1 MNSCGPCRIFLCLT
15 AIVTAASATPA
26 APPSKPNIV
35 FILADDLGWKDLGCY
50 GSTFYETPNIDKLAR
65 SGVRFSDA
73 YAAAPL
79 CSATRAAIL
88 TGWAP
93 ARQHLIGVTP
103 HSRDKYLGFTD
114 YRSWRDEPEYKSNAK
129 SAVITAKQLGQ
140 LHPDNSI
147 TIAERLKEKGYAT
160 AFIGKWHLGPD
171 ADKFPEK
178 HGFDINIGGSHYGW
192 PHSYLSPYEI
202 PNLTDGKKG
211 EYLTDR
217 LTDDSLAWMEK
228 IVNADPSTGSE
239 QGRPFF
245 LYLSHFAVHGPWQSK
260 DEYTE
265 YFEGS
270 ADPNARQ
277 RNPAYAGIIKSL
289 DDSVGRIISKL
300 RELGV
305 EKNTMVIFAS
315 DNGGIAMEKTCR
327 VTGRVAKITSM
338 HPLRGEK
345 ALLYEG
351 GVRVPCIISMPGT
364 VGAGKTSTEPVDSV
378 DFYPTLLELA
388 GLKKADGKPLDGQ
401 SLMTH
406 VTAGT
411 PLNREYL
418 TWFMPAHIK
427 AGEGM
432 DPCATIR
439 HGNFKYI
446 KFFHVRK
453 ELYDL
458 AEDIGEKKNLAD
470 AKPEL
475 CAKLD
480 VTLMKDLENKN
491 AHFPIKNPNYKGAAD
506 SEKVTPSHSTSS
518 PKGAAAGSGFQVFN
532 GTLTKG
538 GELGYVL
545 AADEN
550 EIAWALKP
558 IGTEADVVRIKSAV
572 RIERNARTA
581 NAFLA
586 IGDGTEAKK
595 VLKLGV
601 FYGQKTM
608 SIQTV
613 SMPRAAVGTYEKA
626 DLTKGELAP
635 VLITINQKER
645 TIALDMDGNR
655 VSAAFPK
662 QIKRITHAGYA
673 SIRSTQQCAPLEI
686 SSGEAPRIRQP
697 TPVQKK
703 AQGEFYTMVCPRMFA
718 CEIRSPEPWVWT
730 PIEDYIPTLTEP
742 SNWAGVLRRTD
753 SLKLYINPLTNDK
766 LHTDGNTYRQQLA
779 ELLARIGVDVCIE
792 VGGSRDGGGT
802 PKRGDQAGE
811 FSARKDQMLLQ
822 KWLDTPG
829 ARLDAIVTDHS
840 TMWYIRQQT
849 PEDIPLLIQEY
860 VDYVVAMKKWRP
872 GLKVGMIESLGYFN
886 IVRKG
891 KTYPQTSGNLPPL
904 EFRSFLE
911 QVFAEARKKHV
922 TIDFFDVDFGFL
934 GVSNDSRRENRS
946 WDGRKDP
953 IDYGRILAAEETCRE
968 FGIDV
973 GVIFNDRLDTEGF
986 EKLGF
991 STIEE
996 ADMECGKRNV
1006 EFIKEYLAG
1015 GGKPERVIFQSWMTH
1030 PTVTGPE
1037 TEEHTFFGITKRQ
1050 LDAAERV
1057 IKKSE

>member
-1 MNSCGPCRIFLCLT
+1 
-15 AIVTAASATPA
+15 
-26 APPSKPNIV
+26 
-35 FILADDLGWKDLGCY
+35 
-50 GSTFYETPNIDKLAR
+50 
-65 SGVRFSDA
+65 
-73 YAAAPL
+73 
-79 CSATRAAIL
+79 
-88 TGWAP
+88 
-93 ARQHLIGVTP
+93 
-103 HSRDKYLGFTD
+103 
-114 YRSWRDEPEYKSNAK
+114 
-129 SAVITAKQLGQ
+129 
-140 LHPDNSI
+140 
-147 TIAERLKEKGYAT
+147 
-160 AFIGKWHLGPD
+160 
-171 ADKFPEK
+171 
-178 HGFDINIGGSHYGW
+178 
-192 PHSYLSPYEI
+192 
-202 PNLTDGKKG
+202 
-211 EYLTDR
+211 
-217 LTDDSLAWMEK
+217 
-228 IVNADPSTGSE
+228 
-239 QGRPFF
+239 
-245 LYLSHFAVHGPWQSK
+245 
-260 DEYTE
+260 
-265 YFEGS
+265 
-270 ADPNARQ
+270 
-277 RNPAYAGIIKSL
+277 
-289 DDSVGRIISKL
+289 
-300 RELGV
+300 
-305 EKNTMVIFAS
+305 
-315 DNGGIAMEKTCR
+315 
-327 VTGRVAKITSM
+327 
-338 HPLRGEK
+338 
-345 ALLYEG
+345 
-351 GVRVPCIISMPGT
+351 
-364 VGAGKTSTEPVDSV
+364 
-378 DFYPTLLELA
+378 
-388 GLKKADGKPLDGQ
+388 
-401 SLMTH
+401 
-406 VTAGT
+406 
-411 PLNREYL
+411 
-418 TWFMPAHIK
+418 
-427 AGEGM
+427 
-432 DPCATIR
+432 
-439 HGNFKYI
+439 
-446 KFFHVRK
+446 
-453 ELYDL
+453 
-458 AEDIGEKKNLAD
+458 
-470 AKPEL
+470 
-475 CAKLD
+475 
-480 VTLMKDLENKN
+480 
-491 AHFPIKNPNYKGAAD
+491 
-506 SEKVTPSHSTSS
+506 
-518 PKGAAAGSGFQVFN
+518 
-532 GTLTKG
+532 
-538 GELGYVL
+538 
-545 AADEN
+545 
-550 EIAWALKP
+550 
-558 IGTEADVVRIKSAV
+558 
-572 RIERNARTA
+572 
-581 NAFLA
+581 
-586 IGDGTEAKK
+586 
-595 VLKLGV
+595 
-601 FYGQKTM
+601 
-608 SIQTV
+608 
-613 SMPRAAVGTYEKA
+613 
-626 DLTKGELAP
+626 
-635 VLITINQKER
+635 
-645 TIALDMDGNR
+645 
-655 VSAAFPK
+655 
-662 QIKRITHAGYA
+662 
-673 SIRSTQQCAPLEI
+673 
-686 SSGEAPRIRQP
+686 
-697 TPVQKK
+697 VQKK

-1057 IKKSE
+1057 INESK